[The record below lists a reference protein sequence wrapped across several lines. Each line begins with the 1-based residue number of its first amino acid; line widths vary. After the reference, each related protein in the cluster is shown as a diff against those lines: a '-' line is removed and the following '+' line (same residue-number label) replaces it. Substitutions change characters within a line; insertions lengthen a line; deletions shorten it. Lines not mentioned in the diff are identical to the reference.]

1 MKRKWEAIVG
11 IIGGILAL
19 VFFGG
24 LAVTLKKMSVKD
36 FETSYQALK
45 LEKTGTLD
53 NTFHLL
59 QDMTGLFAITLFI
72 SLIFLVVAVFFS
84 IKEKY
89 LIIAASLYLVAG
101 LILLLGT
108 QFIAFPF
115 TFFYFMAAVLTVYR
129 IKIKKGQV
137 RNV

>member
-24 LAVTLKKMSVKD
+24 LAVTLKKMSIKD

-108 QFIAFPF
+108 QFITFPF

-137 RNV
+137 GNV

>member
-1 MKRKWEAIVG
+1 MKKKWEAIVG

-24 LAVTLKKMSVKD
+24 LAVTLKKMSIKD

-137 RNV
+137 GNV

>member
-1 MKRKWEAIVG
+1 
-11 IIGGILAL
+11 
-19 VFFGG
+19 
-24 LAVTLKKMSVKD
+24 
-36 FETSYQALK
+36 
-45 LEKTGTLD
+45 
-53 NTFHLL
+53 
-59 QDMTGLFAITLFI
+59 MTNHI
-72 SLIFLVVAVFFS
+72 

-137 RNV
+137 GNV

>member
-1 MKRKWEAIVG
+1 MKRKWESIVG

-24 LAVTLKKMSVKD
+24 LAVTLKKMSIKD

-59 QDMTGLFAITLFI
+59 QDMMGLFAITLFI

-137 RNV
+137 GNV

>member
-1 MKRKWEAIVG
+1 MKRKWESIVG

-24 LAVTLKKMSVKD
+24 LAVTLKKMSIKD

-137 RNV
+137 GNV

>member
-24 LAVTLKKMSVKD
+24 LAVTLKKMSIKD

-137 RNV
+137 GNV

>member
-1 MKRKWEAIVG
+1 
-11 IIGGILAL
+11 
-19 VFFGG
+19 
-24 LAVTLKKMSVKD
+24 MSVKD

-137 RNV
+137 GNV

>member
-72 SLIFLVVAVFFS
+72 SLIFLVAAVFFS

-137 RNV
+137 GNV

>member
-1 MKRKWEAIVG
+1 MKRKWEVIVG

-137 RNV
+137 GNV

>member
-1 MKRKWEAIVG
+1 MRRKWEATVG

-24 LAVTLKKMSVKD
+24 LAVTLKKMSIKD

-45 LEKTGTLD
+45 LEKIGTLD

-59 QDMTGLFAITLFI
+59 QDMTGVFAITLFI

-84 IKEKY
+84 VKEKY

-115 TFFYFMAAVLTVYR
+115 TFFYFMAAVLTVHR
-129 IKIKKGQV
+129 IKIKKGQME
-137 RNV
+137 NV

>member
-24 LAVTLKKMSVKD
+24 LAVTLKKMSIKD

-72 SLIFLVVAVFFS
+72 SLIFLVVAIFFS

-137 RNV
+137 GNV

>member
-24 LAVTLKKMSVKD
+24 LAVTLKKMSIKD

-108 QFIAFPF
+108 KFIAFPF

-137 RNV
+137 GNV